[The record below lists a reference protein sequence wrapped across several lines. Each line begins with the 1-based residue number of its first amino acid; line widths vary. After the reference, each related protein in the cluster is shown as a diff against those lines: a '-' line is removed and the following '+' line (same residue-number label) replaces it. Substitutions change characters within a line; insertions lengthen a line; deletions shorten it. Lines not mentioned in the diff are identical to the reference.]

1 MKKFDI
7 LPFALPNCPPGE
19 FWFEESRDIR
29 EVVVQFSNTVPRQI
43 GVRYLQDKW
52 PNTRHEER
60 HDTENP
66 AAFGWVE
73 TDDWFNGKWRQA
85 KVRKEVNGRTVT
97 LRFRG
102 LRAEGI
108 EGTPKD
114 YDVEFRR
121 TMALHLVVPD
131 WRQVR
136 KIGLHTTSE
145 PVSHLLRVE
154 PDAGKR
160 TRGKRLKLSG
170 YNARIAGLGSPGGVV
185 ALGRDEVKLG
195 NARRRSFLL
204 KVEHMVP
211 THRYC
216 GDAGLVEFHLDHDM
230 FTLSLE
236 DLAERG
242 PIWYAEEGVF
252 VSLADDP
259 TTFTEYERRQG
270 TGQTINRRVAGL
282 PEHSYARAFLGQPR
296 PHAVAYSLGCK
307 HSPQRLWLEPNG
319 DLVLH
324 KDNLTRLTH
333 PGKSAV
339 RFLNKGNARFFFSLE
354 EWTGTGRFTDPPP
367 VLGYHLG
374 FRQRTL
380 QLEQEVL
387 CVPLGRSILDGELG
401 YDEPTVALMRFRF
414 HNLGDAPVEA
424 RLPIRYSGDSRRSF
438 HFLHIDPGQ
447 TEHMVPKSPM
457 DELALNGSRITSLYE
472 NRAVLRCVCETAMAA
487 LAECEA
493 LVLLKTLRPG
503 ERCEALLKIPYL
515 APDSE
520 AELRSLARLD
530 FEKCREETTRFWRL
544 ENVKGSQLRSP
555 VPQLDTLHAGH
566 LSNVEVTDFSM
577 PDAPDLINTSVGS
590 STYGNF
596 SNESCMV
603 VQELD
608 QRGFHDDCRRR
619 LDLWVK
625 YQGTAA
631 QPGNFSDF
639 EGMYYGAGGFEQ
651 GHYNQHHGC
660 VLWCMAEHF
669 LLTRDREWF
678 DKVAGSVIAGAD
690 WIFRQRRRTMGE
702 LPHSR
707 GWEHGFLPAGS
718 LEDVTEFYYWL
729 STNCLTWRGADR
741 AAKAL
746 EVYGHSEAGRIR
758 QEADSFGM
766 DLIRGFETMRKHSP
780 LVRLRDGRWVPQ
792 YPSRLYCR
800 GRDVGWIR
808 QVIEGAAYLLISGLF
823 GPRSRQA
830 SWILDDYQDNLY
842 LTPPYGYV
850 MREIEADLLSRG
862 GFSIQPCL
870 LPGLM
875 PHLERDEPEIYLW
888 MFFNSFAT
896 IYREEISGM
905 IEHPMPELGFS
916 TSVVFKTSDE
926 ANAVMWMRYMVVYW
940 NDLLLHFGRAMPRAW
955 FAHRAPVELTGVCTL
970 FGRVGVRY
978 EARLAD
984 KKIIARVELGALRD
998 NPQVLVRFRNPDKLA
1013 LRAVRVDG
1021 RPWTRFAGEDVDIT
1035 GLSGSVVVEA
1045 EY

>member
-1 MKKFDI
+1 MKNFDI
-7 LPFALPNCPPGE
+7 TPFALPNSPPGE
-19 FWFEESRDIR
+19 FWFEESRDIQ
-29 EVVVQFSNTVPRQI
+29 EVVVQFRETVPRQM

-85 KVRKEVNGRTVT
+85 KVRKEVNGRTAI

-102 LRAEGI
+102 LLADGL
-108 EGTPKD
+108 EGTPKE

-121 TMALHLVVPD
+121 TMALQLTVPD
-131 WRQVR
+131 WGQVR
-136 KIGLHTTSE
+136 KIAVHTGST
-145 PVSHLLRVE
+145 PTTHLLRIE
-154 PDAGKR
+154 LDAGKK
-160 TRGKRLKLSG
+160 TRGTKLKFGG
-170 YNARIAGLGSPGGVV
+170 YNARIAGLPGPGR
-185 ALGRDEVKLG
+185 AMGLGRDEVKLG
-195 NARRRSFLL
+195 TGKKRSFLL
-204 KVEHMVP
+204 KVEHMAP
-211 THRYC
+211 KHRYC
-216 GDAGLVEFHLDHDM
+216 GDAGLVEFHLDHDS

-236 DLAERG
+236 ALSEEG
-242 PIWYAEEGVF
+242 PIWYAEEGIF
-252 VSLADDP
+252 VTLADDP
-259 TTFTEYERRQG
+259 TTFTQYKQKQG
-270 TGQTINRRVAGL
+270 AGQNINQRVPL
-282 PEHSYARAFLGQPR
+282 WPEHSYARAFLGQPR
-296 PHAVAYSLGCK
+296 PHAVAYTLGCK
-307 HSPQRLWLEPNG
+307 HSPQRFWLETNG

-324 KDNLTRLTH
+324 KDNLTRLTQ
-333 PGKSAV
+333 PGSTAA

-354 EWTGTGRFTDPPP
+354 QWTGTSRLTDPPP

-374 FRQRTL
+374 FRQRSL
-380 QLEQEVL
+380 WLEQQVL
-387 CVPLGRSILDGELG
+387 CVPLTRSILDGELG
-401 YDEPTVALMRFRF
+401 FDEPTVALIRFRF
-414 HNLGDAPVEA
+414 QNLGDAPVEA
-424 RLPIRYSGDSRRSF
+424 CLPIRYSGDSRRSF
-438 HFLHIDPGQ
+438 QFLHIDPGQ
-447 TEHMVPKSPM
+447 TEHMVPESPM
-457 DELALNGSRITSLYE
+457 DPLALNGTRITSLYE
-472 NRAVLRCVCETAMAA
+472 NRALLRCVCETAMAA

-493 LVLLKTLRPG
+493 VVLRKTLQPG
-503 ERCEALLKIPYL
+503 ERCDALLKVPYL
-515 APDSE
+515 APNSE
-520 AELRSLARLD
+520 AELESLTRLK
-530 FEKCREETTRFWRL
+530 FEKCHEETTRFWRM
-544 ENVKGSQLRSP
+544 ENKKGCQLRSP
-555 VPQLDTLHAGH
+555 VPQLDSLHASH
-566 LSNVEVTDFSM
+566 LSHVEITDFSM
-577 PDAPDLINTSVGS
+577 PGAPDLINTSVGS

-625 YQGTAA
+625 YQGTAT

-639 EGMYYGAGGFEQ
+639 DGMYYGAGGFEQ

-678 DKVAGSVIAGAD
+678 GKAAGSVIAGAD
-690 WIFRQRRRTMGE
+690 WIFRQRRRTMGK

-746 EVYGHSEAGRIR
+746 EIYGHAEAGRIR
-758 QEADSFGM
+758 QEADAFGM
-766 DLIRGFETMRKHSP
+766 DLIHGFETMRQHAP
-780 LVRLRDGRWVPQ
+780 LVRLRDGRWIPQ

-808 QVIEGAAYLLISGLF
+808 QVIEGAAYLLISELY
-823 GPRSRQA
+823 GPRSKQA
-830 SWILDDYQDNLY
+830 TWILDDYQDNLY

-850 MREIEADLLSRG
+850 MRELEADLLSRG

-888 MFFNSFAT
+888 MFFNAFAA

-916 TSVVFKTSDE
+916 TSVTFKTSDE
-926 ANAVMWMRYMVVYW
+926 ANAVMWMRYMVIYW
-940 NDLLLHFGRAMPRAW
+940 NDRLLHFGRAMPRAW
-955 FAHRAPVELTGVCTL
+955 LAQGTPVELTGVCTL
-970 FGRVGVRY
+970 FGRVGAHY
-978 EARLAD
+978 EARWAH
-984 KKIIARVELGALRD
+984 KKITARVELGTLRD
-998 NPQVLVRFRNPDKLA
+998 NPQVLVRFRHPHKA
-1013 LRAVRVDG
+1013 TLRTVSVNG
-1021 RPWTRFAGEDVDIT
+1021 RLWTRFAAEDVDIT
-1035 GLSGSVVVEA
+1035 GLSGSVAVEV

>member
-1 MKKFDI
+1 VRAFDI
-7 LPFALPNCPPGE
+7 LPFALPNCPAGE

-29 EVVVQFSNTVPRQI
+29 EVVIQFKSKVPGQV
-43 GVRYLQDKW
+43 GLRYLQDKW
-52 PNTRHEER
+52 PNTRQEKR
-60 HDTENP
+60 RDTQNP

-85 KVRKEVNGRTVT
+85 KVRKEAAGRTVT

-102 LRAEGI
+102 LLKEGI

-121 TMALHLVVPD
+121 TMALHLMVPD
-131 WRQVR
+131 WTQVR
-136 KIGLHTTSE
+136 KITLHTTSA
-145 PVSHLLRVE
+145 PTTSLLRIE
-154 PDAGKR
+154 LDAGKK
-160 TRGKRLKLSG
+160 TRGKRLKFAG
-170 YNARIAGLGSPGGVV
+170 YNARIVGAGAPGGAI
-185 ALGRDEVKLG
+185 ALGHDEVRLG
-195 NARRRSFLL
+195 KGKRRAFLL
-204 KVEHMVP
+204 KVDHMVP

-216 GDAGLVEFHLDHDM
+216 GDTGLVEFHLDHDM
-230 FTLSLE
+230 FTLSLDALIE
-236 DLAERG
+236 EG
-242 PIWYAEEGVF
+242 PIWCAEEGIF
-252 VSLADDP
+252 VTFADDL
-259 TTFTEYERRQG
+259 TTFARYQG
-270 TGQTINRRVAGL
+270 KTADQNINQRVPL
-282 PEHSYARAFLGQPR
+282 WPEHSYARAFLGQPR

-307 HSPQRLWLEPNG
+307 HSPQRFWLETNG

-324 KDNLTRLTH
+324 KDNLTRLAH
-333 PGKSAV
+333 PGNASA
-339 RFLNKGNARFFFSLE
+339 RFLNKGNARFFFGLE
-354 EWTGTGRFTDPPP
+354 GWTATARFTEPPP
-367 VLGYHLG
+367 VLGYHLA

-380 QLEQEVL
+380 QLEQQVL
-387 CVPLGRSILDGELG
+387 CVPLSRSVLDGELG
-401 YDEPTVALMRFRF
+401 FDEPTVALVRFRF
-414 HNLGDAPVEA
+414 HNLGGTPVEA
-424 RLPIRYSGDSRRSF
+424 RLPICYSGDSRRSF

-457 DELALNGSRITSLYE
+457 DRLALNGSRITSLYE
-472 NRAVLRCVCETAMAA
+472 NRSVLRFACETAMTV
-487 LAECEA
+487 LAECDAVNLIQA
-493 LVLLKTLRPG
+493 LQPG

-515 APDSE
+515 APTSE
-520 AELRSLARLD
+520 AEMESLARLEFD
-530 FEKCREETTRFWRL
+530 KCHEETTRFWRL
-544 ENVKGSQLRSP
+544 ENRKGSRFRSP

-566 LSNVEVTDFSM
+566 LSHVEVTDFAM

-625 YQGTAA
+625 YQGTAT

-639 EGMYYGAGGFEQ
+639 DGMYYGAGGFEQ
-651 GHYNQHHGC
+651 GFYNQHHGC

-678 DKVAGSVIAGAD
+678 GRVAESVIAGAD

-702 LPHSR
+702 MPHSR

-746 EVYGHSEAGRIR
+746 EIYGHAEAGRIR
-758 QEADSFGM
+758 QEAEAFGL
-766 DLIRGFETMRKHSP
+766 DLIQGFETMRKHSP

-800 GRDVGWIR
+800 SRDVGWIR
-808 QVIEGAAYLLISGLF
+808 QVIEGAAYLLISGLY
-823 GPRSRQA
+823 GPLSKQA

-850 MREIEADLLSRG
+850 MREPEADLLSRG

-888 MFFNSFAT
+888 MFFNAFAT

-916 TSVVFKTSDE
+916 TSVTFKTSDE
-926 ANAVMWMRYMVVYW
+926 ANAVMWMRYMLVYW
-940 NDLLLHFGRAMPRAW
+940 NDRLLHFGRAMPRAW
-955 FAHRAPVELTGVCTL
+955 FSQRTPVELIGMCTL
-970 FGRVGVRY
+970 FGRVGVQY
-978 EARLAD
+978 ESFPAE
-984 KKIIARVELGALRD
+984 KKIMARVELGALRD
-998 NPQVLVRFRNPDKLA
+998 SPQVLVRFRHPDKA
-1013 LRAVRVDG
+1013 AMRAVAVNG
-1021 RPWTRFAGEDVDIT
+1021 RPWTRFAAEDVDIT
-1035 GLSGSVVVEA
+1035 GLSGNVVVEA